1 MQKTGGLGKGLGA
14 LIPETVKEAREAGS
28 PMRLKLSQI
37 VPGRFQP
44 RMGYDEARLRELADS
59 IRESGVL
66 YPLLVRQTPK
76 SGSDG
81 PVYELIAGERR
92 LRAVKM
98 LELSEVPV
106 IVKEVGDAEAARI
119 GLIENVQREGLNA
132 IEEALAYER
141 LRKEFSMTQEEVARS
156 VGKERATVTN
166 TLRLLQLP
174 KVIQDGV
181 IAGKIGMAHG
191 RALLSV
197 NGEKSQRKL
206 YEQVVKRG
214 LSVRQ
219 LEALVRKLGQ
229 PKARR
234 KGTRDP
240 QLLAAE
246 EALRDYLG
254 TRVLIEHGKKRGWL
268 KMEYYSLEDL
278 DRLMKTIGVKL

>member
-1 MQKTGGLGKGLGA
+1 
-14 LIPETVKEAREAGS
+14 
-28 PMRLKLSQI
+28 
-37 VPGRFQP
+37 
-44 RMGYDEARLRELADS
+44 
-59 IRESGVL
+59 
-66 YPLLVRQTPK
+66 
-76 SGSDG
+76 
-81 PVYELIAGERR
+81 
-92 LRAVKM
+92 
-98 LELSEVPV
+98 
-106 IVKEVGDAEAARI
+106 
-119 GLIENVQREGLNA
+119 
-132 IEEALAYER
+132 
-141 LRKEFSMTQEEVARS
+141 
-156 VGKERATVTN
+156 
-166 TLRLLQLP
+166 
-174 KVIQDGV
+174 
-181 IAGKIGMAHG
+181 
-191 RALLSV
+191 LLSV